1 MLRPGTMRRTG
12 YVGFLALLE
21 SADAQFALNEG
32 DIMFSGWKSVAAIG
46 VLAGIVAGCGGK
58 SYQDERPPVDQV
70 NSGGGLQG
78 YDVRA
83 ASDAMAAD
91 LLALP
96 ELNASRNQWTIVVD
110 RMEDSTID
118 RNFTRNY
125 DIFLERL
132 KVKLFQNGHGR
143 VQLIEN
149 RAKFHDL
156 RNKEL
161 EPGAPDTFGQGGGD
175 NAAPPAA
182 VQPDFSLY
190 GKALDLPNRDNN
202 YYMLEFS
209 LTDLHRRT
217 IVWGKQYEVTI
228 KR

>member
-1 MLRPGTMRRTG
+1 
-12 YVGFLALLE
+12 
-21 SADAQFALNEG
+21 
-32 DIMFSGWKSVAAIG
+32 MFRGWKSVAAIG
-46 VLAGIVAGCGGK
+46 VLAGIVVGCGGK

-78 YDVRA
+78 FDVRA
-83 ASDAMAAD
+83 ASDRMAAD
-91 LLALP
+91 LLADP
-96 ELNASRNQWTIVVD
+96 RLNASRDQWTIVVD
-110 RMEDSTID
+110 RMEDSTTG
-118 RNFTRNY
+118 RGFGPNF

-132 KVKLFQNGHGR
+132 RVKLLENGRGR

-149 RAKFHDL
+149 KAKFHEL

-161 EPGAPDTFGQGGGD
+161 ETGAPDTFGQGGGD
-175 NAAPPAA
+175 TAAPPAA

-190 GKALDLPNRDNN
+190 GKALDLPNRDTN

-209 LTDLHRRT
+209 LTNLRNRQQ
-217 IVWGKQYEVTI
+217 VWGQSYEVTI

>member
-1 MLRPGTMRRTG
+1 VAGHDAAIGRRFFP
-12 YVGFLALLE
+12 VF
-21 SADAQFALNEG
+21 QG
-32 DIMFSGWKSVAAIG
+32 DSMFCGWKSVAAIG

-58 SYQDERPPVDQV
+58 GYQDERPPVDQV

-78 YDVRA
+78 YDVRS
-83 ASDAMAAD
+83 ASDQMAAD

-118 RNFTRNY
+118 KTFTRNY

-149 RAKFHDL
+149 KAKFHDL

-161 EPGAPDTFGQGGGD
+161 ESGAPDTFGQAGGD
-175 NAAPPAA
+175 TAAPPAA

>member
-1 MLRPGTMRRTG
+1 
-12 YVGFLALLE
+12 
-21 SADAQFALNEG
+21 
-32 DIMFSGWKSVAAIG
+32 MFSGWKSVAAIG

-58 SYQDERPPVDQV
+58 SYQEERPPVDQV

-83 ASDAMAAD
+83 ASDKMAAD
-91 LLALP
+91 ILASP
-96 ELNASRNQWTIVVD
+96 ELNASRVQWTIVVD
-110 RMEDSTID
+110 RMEDSTSG
-118 RNFTRNY
+118 RGFGPNF

-132 KVKLFQNGHGR
+132 RVKLAQNGRGR

-149 RAKFHDL
+149 KAKFHEL

-161 EPGAPDTFGQGGGD
+161 ETGAPDTFGQGGGD

-182 VQPDFSLY
+182 VQPDLSLY
-190 GKALDLPNRDNN
+190 GKALDLPNRDSN

-209 LTDLHRRT
+209 LTDLHTRKS
-217 IVWGKQYEVTI
+217 VWGNTYEVTI